1 VVSVALAWLAGAAA
15 AADAP
20 KDGLQPIPRLLH
32 RVTDVAGMLSVGEQ
46 AQLEQ
51 KLAASEARG
60 GTQFAVLIV
69 PTTQPEAIEQYSI
82 RVAEAWKIG
91 NKGKDNGLLLL
102 IAKDDRKIRIEV
114 GYGLEGNIP
123 DVLAKR
129 VISEVIAPAF
139 AQGHFYVGIDA
150 AVDKLEGLAAGT
162 DAMPPPS
169 VKTPARHGSSG
180 WDWTTIIPFALFGL
194 IAFGGLL
201 RRMFGTFFGG
211 VVGGGIATA
220 IAWFVAGS
228 LVIALGIG
236 VVVAIVLLLTMG
248 LGGSLGR
255 GVWMPGG
262 GGGWGGGSGGGG
274 WSGGGG
280 GFGGGGASGSW
291 E

>member
-1 VVSVALAWLAGAAA
+1 
-15 AADAP
+15 
-20 KDGLQPIPRLLH
+20 
-32 RVTDVAGMLSVGEQ
+32 
-46 AQLEQ
+46 
-51 KLAASEARG
+51 
-60 GTQFAVLIV
+60 
-69 PTTQPEAIEQYSI
+69 
-82 RVAEAWKIG
+82 VAEAWKVG
-91 NKGKDNGLLLL
+91 KKGKDNGLLLL
-102 IAKDDRKIRIEV
+102 IAKNDKHVRIDV
-114 GYGLEGNIP
+114 GYGLEGDIP
-123 DVLAKR
+123 DVIAKR
-129 VISEVIAPAF
+129 IISEVIAPAF
-139 AQGHFYVGIDA
+139 KQGNFYAGIDA
-150 AVDKLEGLAAGT
+150 AVDKLEGLAART
-162 DAMPPPS
+162 ETMPPP
-169 VKTPARHGSSG
+169 ARTAAKHGSSG
-180 WDWTTIIPFALFGL
+180 WDWTSIIPFALFGL

-201 RRMFGTFFGG
+201 RRVFGTFFGG

-220 IAWFVAGS
+220 VAWFVAGS